1 MNNNAALA
9 MLILAPIF
17 KDTKKSNLV
26 LEKKNHLLALKLFG
40 TQHWCHTTPSQVP
53 NRPKRYKI

>member
-1 MNNNAALA
+1 MNNMA

-26 LEKKNHLLALKLFG
+26 LEKK
-40 TQHWCHTTPSQVP
+40 TIC
-53 NRPKRYKI
+53 